1 MAIQLKSNTK
11 LLAIIQEA
19 GISFLSITLALA
31 VSAILISIAGVSP
44 IQAYGA
50 MWQGAFGSE
59 FAIGNFL
66 TRTTPLIF
74 TGLAVAFAFRCNL
87 LNIGAEGQL
96 YMGGLAAVLVG
107 IYITGLPSMMHIAL
121 AVFAAAVGGA
131 IWGGIAGYL
140 KSSRG
145 INEIISTIMLNFIAI
160 FLVSYLIQGPI
171 AEPPGFFHQT
181 ALIQDTAQLPKLMPK
196 SDLSIA
202 IIMAVIFALMLSYML
217 WRTPFGLKLRSVG
230 LAPETARFS
239 GISTNRYIF
248 GAMAISGGA
257 AGLAG
262 GTEILGNQHRMLDFF
277 SPGYGF
283 DGIVVAFLGR
293 SDPIGVVLAAMLFA
307 ALRVGANQMQRETGL
322 PASLVLVIQGLVI
335 LFILGRE
342 IRRWLREKNMAL
354 TVKAG

>member
-1 MAIQLKSNTK
+1 VKETEGPGNLFATLLPQAGAS
-11 LLAIIQEA
+11 LLAI
-19 GISFLSITLALA
+19 FLALT
-31 VSAILISIAGVSP
+31 VGGVLIAIAGVNP
-44 IQAYGA
+44 YEAYSA
-50 MWQGAFGSE
+50 MLQGAFGSQ
-59 FAIGNFL
+59 FAIANFL

-107 IYITGLPSMMHIAL
+107 VYVTGLSALFHIAL
-121 AVFAAAVGGA
+121 AIAAASLAGA
-131 IWGGIAGYL
+131 AWGGLAGLL
-140 KSSRG
+140 KTTRG

-160 FLVSYLIQGPI
+160 FFVSFLIQGPI

-181 ALIQDTAQLPKLMPK
+181 ALIEETARLPKLMPR
-196 SDLSIA
+196 SDLSVA
-202 IIMAVIFALMLSYML
+202 IFLAVFLAVALSFVL
-217 WRTPFGLKLRSVG
+217 WRTPFGMKMRSVG

-239 GISTNRYIF
+239 GISTNKYLF

-262 GTEILGNQHRMLDFF
+262 GSEILGHQYRMLDFF

-283 DGIVVAFLGR
+283 DGIAVAFLGR
-293 SDPIGVVLAAMLFA
+293 SDPIGVVFAAMLFA

-322 PASLVLVIQGLVI
+322 PSSLVLVIQGLVV
-335 LFILGRE
+335 LFILAAE
-342 IRRWLREKNMAL
+342 LRRWLRERAVSKGKEA
-354 TVKAG
+354 